1 MDKRVSLSR
10 AAKMAGVRRAELQ
23 ARIQRGELQAFD
35 GMVRMVDLLEHYPD
49 IRFEDERILERMEA
63 NKAAAMARDLTARAL
78 PDAKMLVQRLALI
91 GEQLQRARDLAQHY
105 ADVVEVLDTELQTYE
120 KSPDAGAREIARNL
134 RLSIQRVLH
143 KSREWVDDGHVSGG
157 SGIWMHVMAPVVRLE
172 PGGDAFPV
180 EGDDTVLEAAL
191 RAGLSIPYGCSNGA
205 CGQCR
210 ARVLSGETHYV
221 RSHDLVLS
229 EAERSQGF
237 ALMCSV
243 APVTDLVIEL
253 GVARSPEQIDFQ
265 TTQAVIRSVEAHG
278 EHLLI
283 LRVQTPRTRSLRFL
297 AGQHV
302 QVNSIGQNQPV
313 LLSLANCP
321 CDARNLVFH
330 VDTRREDLV
339 NSGFL
344 NALNKGTSLDLEGP
358 YGHFVIETE
367 VREGLVFIALDTG
380 FAPIKSLIEHLIA
393 QDTAEHIELIWIASG
408 PGHYADNLC
417 RSWEDAFDGFHY
429 RPLRVA
435 SREAGAV
442 RTVLREGLHR
452 LRLTGSDRRYFVA
465 GPGNF
470 IEEVREILQG
480 LELDPGLVET
490 QSIPPQMS
498 APDPEPRESR
508 SIGMIRSG
516 PASADELRPRR
527 RRPSAAGK
535 ATTRVE
541 NPMSDSSEDADA
553 SERLEQLERFAPT
566 PPRKPSDRMDRMA
579 QVFPGQILGRA
590 MPTARDMHDV
600 LNPSAAVQERDSEF
614 PFAPFGWNPDEAK
627 LLAREQGLEA
637 LTDEHWELIRVLQEL
652 FGTRFEERRPALR
665 VLQRA
670 LEERYADRGGRR
682 YLYQV
687 LPAGPVALGCRLA
700 GLEPPTAASDPGFGH
715 VS

>member
-35 GMVRMVDLLEHYPD
+35 GMVRMAELLEHYPD

-78 PDAKMLVQRLALI
+78 PDAKVLLQRLALLD
-91 GEQLQRARDLAQHY
+91 EQLQRARDLAQHY
-105 ADVVEVLDTELQTYE
+105 AHVVEVLDHELQTYE
-120 KSPDAGAREIARNL
+120 TGSDLGGRQIARNL

-143 KSREWVDDGHVSGG
+143 KARESVDDGSTSSGPG
-157 SGIWMHVMAPVVRLE
+157 LWMHVMAPVVRLE
-172 PGGDAFPV
+172 PGGDAFAV

-210 ARVLSGETHYV
+210 ARVLSGEARYV

-229 EAERSQGF
+229 EVERSQGF

-253 GVARSPEQIDFQ
+253 GVARSPEQIGFQ
-265 TTQAVIRSVEAHG
+265 TTQAVIRGVEAQG
-278 EHLLI
+278 EHVVI

-302 QVNSIGQNQPV
+302 RVHSASQTQPV

-321 CDARNLVFH
+321 CDARNLLFH

-339 NSGFL
+339 ASGFL
-344 NALNKGTSLDLEGP
+344 NALQKGTSLELEGP
-358 YGHFVIETE
+358 FGHFVIETE

-380 FAPIKSLIEHLIA
+380 FAPVKSLIEHLIA
-393 QDTAEHIELIWIASG
+393 QDAGERIELIWIASG

-435 SREAGAV
+435 SRESGAL
-442 RTVLREGLHR
+442 RMVLREGLHR
-452 LRLTGSDRRYFVA
+452 LRVTGPDCRYFVA
-465 GPGNF
+465 GQASFVEDVG
-470 IEEVREILQG
+470 EILQSLG
-480 LELDPGLVET
+480 VGSGRVET
-490 QSIPPQMS
+490 QSIPPEDRR
-498 APDPEPRESR
+498 PTPEPLEDLPVEVVRSQPVRATLATSR
-508 SIGMIRSG
+508 
-516 PASADELRPRR
+516 
-527 RRPSAAGK
+527 
-535 ATTRVE
+535 
-541 NPMSDSSEDADA
+541 
-553 SERLEQLERFAPT
+553 
-566 PPRKPSDRMDRMA
+566 PSDRTDRVG

-590 MPTARDMHDV
+590 MPMAKAMHEV
-600 LNPSAAVQERDSEF
+600 LNPWAAGQERDPEF
-614 PFAPFGWNPDEAK
+614 PYAPSGWNREEARI
-627 LLAREQGLEA
+627 LAQEHGLDA
-637 LTDEHWELIRVLQEL
+637 LRDEHWELIRVLQEL
-652 FGTRFEERRPALR
+652 FGTRFEERRPAFR

-700 GLEPPTAASDPGFGH
+700 GLEPPSAASDPGFGH